1 MQYKVVIYKEGIF
14 SSLLFGSGKV
24 NPEKFTDF
32 LNEQTIGN
40 WQVITMEKDIRRLF
54 LFWKRE
60 SFVVILG
67 KEKNQND
74 LFNLN

>member
-14 SSLLFGSGKV
+14 SSLLFGSAKV

-67 KEKNQND
+67 KEKTQND

>member
-14 SSLLFGSGKV
+14 SSLLFGSAKV

>member
-1 MQYKVVIYKEGIF
+1 MQYRVVIYKEGIF
-14 SSLLFGSGKV
+14 SSLLFGSAKV

-32 LNEQTIGN
+32 LNKQTIGN

-67 KEKNQND
+67 KEKTQNGS
-74 LFNLN
+74 FNLN